1 VYRLGYQGTLFGTC
15 PFYLQPNMTTLFLRG
30 ATSEGL
36 GGAKNLRGIIRNRVV
51 GDGIAYGNIE
61 LRWKFV
67 KFYFIKQN
75 FYLSLN
81 TFVDGGQVVQPIKF
95 NKTFAEAGYN
105 EGDYFSDDKETLH
118 ASWGAGLRIVMNQNF
133 IIAVDHGRAFKK
145 EDGVAGTYIGLN
157 FLF

>member
-1 VYRLGYQGTLFGTC
+1 ML
-15 PFYLQPNMTTLFLRG
+15 
-30 ATSEGL
+30 
-36 GGAKNLRGIIRNRVV
+36 
-51 GDGIAYGNIE
+51 
-61 LRWKFV
+61 
-67 KFYFIKQN
+67 
-75 FYLSLN
+75 
-81 TFVDGGQVVQPIKF
+81 